1 MSSRDDTLARA
12 QRTRTGRV
20 WAALIPALVFLVLL
34 IVFIA
39 ENGQHVEVKF
49 FGATGNISLALAL
62 LIAAVAGAV
71 VVLLIGGG
79 RVPQL
84 RVAARRDPRQLR
96 PPRAAPVAPADG
108 TQGGEGPDDP
118 PHPSP

>member
-1 MSSRDDTLARA
+1 MSGDDHLTRA

-34 IVFIA
+34 IIFIG
-39 ENGQHVEVKF
+39 ENGQHVDVKF

-71 VVLLIGGG
+71 VVLLIGGA
-79 RVPQL
+79 RILQL
-84 RVAARRDPRQLR
+84 RLAAWRHQRAGR
-96 PPRAAPVAPADG
+96 PASAAVAPADEPQAVE
-108 TQGGEGPDDP
+108 TQDDP
-118 PHPSP
+118 HHTGP